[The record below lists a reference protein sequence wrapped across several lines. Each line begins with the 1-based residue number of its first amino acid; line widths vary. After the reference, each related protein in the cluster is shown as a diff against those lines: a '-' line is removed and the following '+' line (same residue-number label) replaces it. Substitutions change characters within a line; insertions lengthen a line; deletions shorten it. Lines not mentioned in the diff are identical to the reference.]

1 MDHTSNLIEALLNGN
16 AIAESI
22 RTESKESKGIVTR
35 EFIDV
40 KMGIVELPSPRGFC
54 GL

>member
-1 MDHTSNLIEALLNGN
+1 MDHNSNMIEALLNGN

-35 EFIDV
+35 EFIDM
-40 KMGIVELPSPRGFC
+40 KIGIVKLPSPREFC
-54 GL
+54 GW